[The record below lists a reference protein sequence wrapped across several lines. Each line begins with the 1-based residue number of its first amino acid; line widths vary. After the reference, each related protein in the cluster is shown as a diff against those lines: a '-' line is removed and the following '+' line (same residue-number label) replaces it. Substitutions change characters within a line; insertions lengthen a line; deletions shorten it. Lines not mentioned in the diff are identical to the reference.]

1 MGDKVRTLDYY
12 GFDYDSTMV
21 KKDENYKDE
30 CFQVSKA
37 KEIKN
42 EKYII
47 YEPEEES
54 GETEDNSSEENNG

>member
-30 CFQVSKA
+30 CFQVSKV

-42 EKYII
+42 QKYVIC
-47 YEPEEES
+47 ESEEES

>member
-30 CFQVSKA
+30 TFEISKVQ
-37 KEIKN
+37 EIKN
-42 EKYII
+42 QKYVIVDDDADTGNT
-47 YEPEEES
+47 ES
-54 GETEDNSSEENNG
+54 NG